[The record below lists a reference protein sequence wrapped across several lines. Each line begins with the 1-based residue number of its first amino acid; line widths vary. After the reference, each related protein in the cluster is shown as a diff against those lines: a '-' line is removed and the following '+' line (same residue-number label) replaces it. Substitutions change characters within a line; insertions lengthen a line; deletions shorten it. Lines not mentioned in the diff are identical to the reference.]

1 MATGHLLRADVWSV
15 RAHRGHTES
24 RVGLVADTPR
34 PPRGGPSTRAGMRP
48 PRRDL
53 HQAVGTDSVRANMNM
68 GRHHMQ
74 NGTLQRDACH
84 PGNLAPSG
92 GSGTGPGALRRVLW
106 NCGLPGGTESNPN
119 LARKPLRDL
128 VRLPGAFPTNLR
140 ISPRTSEFPH
150 ELQNFPTNFIISHEL
165 PNIPTN
171 F

>member
-1 MATGHLLRADVWSV
+1 MAACHLLRADVWSV

-24 RVGLVADTPR
+24 RVGLVANTPR

-84 PGNLAPSG
+84 PGNQAPSG
-92 GSGTGPGALRRVLW
+92 GSGAGPGALRRVLW

-119 LARKPLRDL
+119 LARKLLRDL
-128 VRLPGAFPTNLR
+128 ARLPGAFPTNFR
-140 ISPRTSEFPH
+140 VSPRTSEF
-150 ELQNFPTNFIISHEL
+150 SHEL
-165 PNIPTN
+165 
-171 F
+171 